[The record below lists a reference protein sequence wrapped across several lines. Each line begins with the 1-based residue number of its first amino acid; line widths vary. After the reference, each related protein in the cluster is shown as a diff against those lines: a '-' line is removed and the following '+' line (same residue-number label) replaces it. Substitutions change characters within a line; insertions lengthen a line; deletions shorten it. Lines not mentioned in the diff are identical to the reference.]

1 VGEGSLDLFA
11 PICLFALG
19 GGGKLASFRH
29 FGPSGLGGLFGFDAL
44 GDQADEVAGGLA
56 DGTLEAVDH
65 AADAVEGPGDAF
77 EVFGAGPELSF
88 GVVDELALDSV
99 LGIPGVLEVGDESVE
114 FSGIFAGDEDLNDS
128 DRRAMG

>member
-1 VGEGSLDLFA
+1 M
-11 PICLFALG
+11 
-19 GGGKLASFRH
+19 
-29 FGPSGLGGLFGFDAL
+29 GGLFGFDAL
-44 GDQADEVAGGLA
+44 GDQADEVA
-56 DGTLEAVDH
+56 
-65 AADAVEGPGDAF
+65 EGPGDAF

-128 DRRAMG
+128 DHDYSPLRHENTKKARRRRRPLQRAGE

>member
-1 VGEGSLDLFA
+1 M
-11 PICLFALG
+11 
-19 GGGKLASFRH
+19 ASFRH
-29 FGPSGLGGLFGFDAL
+29 FGSSGLGGLFGFDAL
-44 GDQADEVAGGLA
+44 GDQADEVA
-56 DGTLEAVDH
+56 
-65 AADAVEGPGDAF
+65 EGPGDAF

-99 LGIPGVLEVGDESVE
+99 LGIPGALEVGDESVE